1 MKRRDLLLTASLLP
15 LLSAV
20 PRPAEAAP
28 RRGGTLIFARA
39 MDSLFLD
46 PVHTAQNA
54 DIWISL
60 NLYDT
65 LLQPTPDGQGLQ
77 PGLAAEHSIS
87 EDGKVLT
94 FKLRAGL
101 KFADGSP
108 ITVGDVKWSLDR
120 ARSKEEGGEFAF
132 LLAAIGSV
140 EARGEDGIVI
150 TMARPDPAILQA
162 LATFNAGIMP
172 EKLVMAAAG
181 ATLLEKSK
189 TFADKPVGSGP
200 FVLESWR
207 RNGEM
212 VLKRNPHYWKDA
224 ADGQKLPYLDAI
236 RFVIIPDDATRILKL
251 KAGEVDVTE
260 FVPYARVA
268 ELRNAPGIAMTLF
281 PAAQVH
287 YFTMNNRPILKDGS
301 KNPLADQRVRQALNY
316 ATNKEALIQVVTHG
330 VAKPSR
336 SYMPVSTPMAY
347 DNGPLYPYDLA
358 KAKALLAEAG
368 YPNGGFEIT
377 CMALAGNADDA
388 AKLQTLQQ
396 MWSQVGVRLKI
407 EQLESATRLARFN
420 ATDFQMRTSL
430 WTNDLNDPKQ
440 ITSIFA
446 YYPARQSNR
455 TGWDDARVNA
465 LFEQSEQELDAPKRM
480 AMYKEIQQ
488 RYYEAAPIIFGM
500 DVPYPIAMS
509 NKVHDF
515 VQIPLGNNIF
525 VNAYKDA

>member
-1 MKRRDLLLTASLLP
+1 MKRRDLLLASLLP
-15 LLSAV
+15 TMA
-20 PRPAEAAP
+20 AFAAP
-28 RRGGTLIFARA
+28 ARAAPHRGGTLIFARA

-65 LLQPTPDGQGLQ
+65 LLQPSADGKGLQ
-77 PGLAAEHSIS
+77 PGLAAEHSVS
-87 EDGKVLT
+87 EDGKILT
-94 FKLRAGL
+94 FRLRPDL

-108 ITVGDVKWSLDR
+108 ITVRDVKWSLDR

-132 LLAAIGSV
+132 LLSAIGSI
-140 EARGEDGIVI
+140 ETQGEDTVI
-150 TMARPDPAILQA
+150 INMAQSDPAILQA
-162 LATFNAGIMP
+162 LATFNAGVVP
-172 EKLVMAAAG
+172 EKLLMAAAG
-181 ATLLEKSK
+181 DTLLEKSK
-189 TFADKPVGSGP
+189 SFAEKPVGSGP
-200 FVLESWR
+200 FVVESWR
-207 RNGEM
+207 RNSEM
-212 VLKRNPHYWKDA
+212 VLKRNPYYWKEAD
-224 ADGQKLPYLDAI
+224 DGQKLPYLDAI

-268 ELRNAPGIAMTLF
+268 ELRNTPGITMTLF

-287 YFTMNNRPILKDGS
+287 YFTMNNRPTLKDGT

-330 VAKPSR
+330 VAKPAR
-336 SYMPVSTPMAY
+336 SYMPIATPMAY
-347 DNGPLYPYDLA
+347 DGGPLYPYDLA

-368 YPNGGFEIT
+368 YPNGGFEVT

-396 MWSQVGVRLKI
+396 MWSQVGVKLKI

-455 TGWDDARVNA
+455 TGWNDPRVNE
-465 LFEQSEQELDAPKRM
+465 LFEQSEHEMDSEKRT

-509 NKVHDF
+509 SKVHDF

-525 VNAYKDA
+525 INAYKDA